1 MDDRGIKSDGFGARG
16 STCGTIERSLSGS
29 RQGERAFQPLAIRQ
43 ACLVP
48 LALSAPSHE
57 SMVNGCAAA
66 SGEQETD
73 LSEEIFRFGDIL
85 KRGAARRDPV
95 PFGLCQFGGWWMA
108 VASGEGPAHDLTPL
122 VGRGAGGVERGAG
135 GVERE
140 NSGHVD
146 VGRQPNQV
154 SRVPDSGW
162 PLPLSALICG
172 PDGGKTPR
180 NGVEKRRFLGESATW
195 LITAQL
201 LLKTTFM
208 SRVGFHESQ
217 ARNRRKFRIHISL
230 RQNMAC

>member
-1 MDDRGIKSDGFGARG
+1 VGTAKYLIRGAIVATHVPLVPESGWPLPRPDLGGRFRRPGETSCHLHRRSRVPHRGTISTGPVHSSSVERGRPVMDDRGIKSDGFGARG

-95 PFGLCQFGGWWMA
+95 PFGLCQFGC
-108 VASGEGPAHDLTPL
+108 
-122 VGRGAGGVERGAG
+122 
-135 GVERE
+135 
-140 NSGHVD
+140 
-146 VGRQPNQV
+146 
-154 SRVPDSGW
+154 DS
-162 PLPLSALICG
+162 
-172 PDGGKTPR
+172 
-180 NGVEKRRFLGESATW
+180 
-195 LITAQL
+195 
-201 LLKTTFM
+201 
-208 SRVGFHESQ
+208 
-217 ARNRRKFRIHISL
+217 
-230 RQNMAC
+230 